1 MKIYKENAELLRRK
15 YNYSH
20 DPPNIVLN
28 GAIKAFPSKAPM
40 ALAALLMALPIAK
53 DAHSYIDTTC
63 ILQDR
68 ENHHR
73 LVFRCMSNFA

>member
-1 MKIYKENAELLRRK
+1 MSTTMGLYKENAELLRRK

-28 GAIKAFPSKAPM
+28 GARKAFPSRAPM
-40 ALAALLMALPIAK
+40 TLAALLMAVPIAT

-63 ILQDR
+63 ILQDK
-68 ENHHR
+68 ENHHS
-73 LVFRCMSNFA
+73 LVVAV